1 MINLTVDEIQLLHK
15 KLIKATGGLSG
26 IRDLGLLESAVYGAM
41 QSFGDEEA
49 YPEPEQRA
57 SRLAF
62 AITQNHPFLDGNKRT
77 GMMAMLMT
85 LRLNNVELLYTQQE
99 LIQLGL
105 SVADG
110 SKGYHE
116 ILEWI
121 YSHKENADTHE
132 ARIIMEGLEDMKAGR
147 TVDGDTA
154 INDIRKKFKI

>member
-85 LRLNNVELLYTQQE
+85 LMAQRVIMKYWNGFIVIRRTQIHMKLELSWRAWKT
-99 LIQLGL
+99 
-105 SVADG
+105 
-110 SKGYHE
+110 
-116 ILEWI
+116 
-121 YSHKENADTHE
+121 
-132 ARIIMEGLEDMKAGR
+132 
-147 TVDGDTA
+147 
-154 INDIRKKFKI
+154 

>member
-62 AITQNHPFLDGNKRT
+62 ANYTESSFSRRKQENGHDGH
-77 GMMAMLMT
+77 A
-85 LRLNNVELLYTQQE
+85 Y
-99 LIQLGL
+99 
-105 SVADG
+105 
-110 SKGYHE
+110 
-116 ILEWI
+116 
-121 YSHKENADTHE
+121 
-132 ARIIMEGLEDMKAGR
+132 
-147 TVDGDTA
+147 
-154 INDIRKKFKI
+154 DIET